1 MEDLFGRSEISLD
14 RLKSILS
21 VAAFFKRRLREE
33 IEELC
38 FSRVTIPDHGK
49 TAATRRREDRFANTS
64 HCQGGYGG
72 INGTSAF
79 AQHLCASFRCEG
91 MTRGNRAFL

>member
-1 MEDLFGRSEISLD
+1 MKDLFGRSEISLD

-21 VAAFFKRRLREE
+21 VTALFKRRLREE

-38 FSRVTIPDHGK
+38 FSRVPVPDHGK
-49 TAATRRREDRFANTS
+49 TAATRRRKNRFANTGHGQS
-64 HCQGGYGG
+64 GYGG

-91 MTRGNRAFL
+91 MTRGNRAF